1 MKRSI
6 SRQVLKGRER
16 RIFLAILSNCRH
28 ASLGVSFANCGCF
41 SRIFFLNMPKAVVG
55 YLSSFC
61 RSFPSKAFNVATGFP
76 LLVTTTGS
84 PFSAARIKAVVWF
97 FSSLTVAYLAMG
109 ASSCSYKDSNKP
121 SVVQQFPLLRFRPP
135 FHASP
140 VLALRLTLLS
150 ILSFFLL
157 P

>member
-16 RIFLAILSNCRH
+16 RSFLVILSNFRR
-28 ASLGVSFANCGCF
+28 ASLGLSFASCGCL
-41 SRIFFLNMPKAVVG
+41 SRIFFLNAPKAVVG

-61 RSFPSKAFNVATGFP
+61 RSFPSKAFSVATGFP

-84 PFSAARIKAVVWF
+84 PFSASRIKAVVWF
-97 FSSLTVAYLAMG
+97 LSSLTVAYLAMG

-121 SVVQQFPLLRFRPP
+121 SAAQLFPLATISP
-135 FHASP
+135 FFMLPHSP
-140 VLALRLTLLS
+140 FCLTHLVHFALFP
-150 ILSFFLL
+150 IV
-157 P
+157 